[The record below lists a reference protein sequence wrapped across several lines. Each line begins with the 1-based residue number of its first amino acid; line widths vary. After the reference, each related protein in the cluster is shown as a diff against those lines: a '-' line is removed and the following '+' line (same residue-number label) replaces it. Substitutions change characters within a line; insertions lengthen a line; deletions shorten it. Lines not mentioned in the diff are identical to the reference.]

1 MGKKKNLSLG
11 RLTLRVM
18 IPALV
23 LLTGIILV
31 MFRSIF
37 DARSLVYK
45 YIEDTAGLYVEKI
58 NTDIVQ
64 INYEVI
70 SLLKQNEKEGKGSMK
85 AFQAFRAKRHVMERM
100 LPRL

>member
-45 YIEDTAGLYVEKI
+45 YIEDTAGLCVEKI

-70 SLLKQNEKEGKGSMK
+70 SLLKQNEKEWI
-85 AFQAFRAKRHVMERM
+85 
-100 LPRL
+100 

>member
-45 YIEDTAGLYVEKI
+45 YIESCRSIMG
-58 NTDIVQ
+58 
-64 INYEVI
+64 
-70 SLLKQNEKEGKGSMK
+70 
-85 AFQAFRAKRHVMERM
+85 
-100 LPRL
+100 

>member
-37 DARSLVYK
+37 DIKPYMVTHPMKMVHWISIVVIHIFIMLKPKDAEL
-45 YIEDTAGLYVEKI
+45 IM
-58 NTDIVQ
+58 IVQ
-64 INYEVI
+64 LICGTAV
-70 SLLKQNEKEGKGSMK
+70 
-85 AFQAFRAKRHVMERM
+85 
-100 LPRL
+100 

>member
-45 YIEDTAGLYVEKI
+45 YIEDTAGRGEDQYG
-58 NTDIVQ
+58 
-64 INYEVI
+64 Y
-70 SLLKQNEKEGKGSMK
+70 
-85 AFQAFRAKRHVMERM
+85 RADQ
-100 LPRL
+100 L